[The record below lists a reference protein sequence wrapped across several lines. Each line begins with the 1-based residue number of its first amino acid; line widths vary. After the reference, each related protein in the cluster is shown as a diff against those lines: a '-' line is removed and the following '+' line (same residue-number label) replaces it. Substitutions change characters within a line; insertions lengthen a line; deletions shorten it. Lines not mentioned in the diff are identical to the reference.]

1 MDDLAADRR
10 LQRLRSHQAAWLLE
24 RGWPSRSLLLSA
36 VVLPSG
42 EHHLILVVR
51 VKDVDLVLDNLN
63 DDIRLAATPYGQY
76 FGSNPIAAKSKV
88 LAARA
93 LGRL

>member
-76 FGSNPIAAKSKV
+76 SPQNPKFWLRV
-88 LAARA
+88 R
-93 LGRL
+93 